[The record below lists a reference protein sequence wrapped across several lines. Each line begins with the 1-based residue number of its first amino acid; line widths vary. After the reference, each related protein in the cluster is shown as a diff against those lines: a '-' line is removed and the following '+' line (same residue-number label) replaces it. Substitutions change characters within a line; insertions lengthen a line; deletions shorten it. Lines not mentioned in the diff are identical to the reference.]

1 MTDEELNDIALEA
14 IDEENQDD
22 IAATSSGVAAKVAA
36 KKKIAVVN
44 TFIKQSKLTEDL
56 AFSEHNLND
65 AMMNQ
70 ASLFSYYASTS
81 AKAQLQCD
89 RLKTKLDYIN
99 ATIDVELREEAAAT
113 GTKVTETLLSNK
125 IKLDPRYVKS
135 IAHYNESK
143 AIAAM
148 LKSTT
153 EAFQQ
158 RRDMLVQIGK
168 DAREDR
174 LGELRIK
181 ANSERMDGIKQTV
194 KAAVAKS

>member
-14 IDEENQDD
+14 MDDDTQDD
-22 IAATSSGVAAKVAA
+22 LAAPKKAV
-36 KKKIAVVN
+36 KKKPSIVK
-44 TFIKQSKLTEDL
+44 TFVKQSDLALDL

-70 ASLFSYYASTS
+70 ASLFSFYASTS

-89 RLKTKLDYIN
+89 RLKTTLDHIT
-99 ATIDVELREEAAAT
+99 ATIDVELREDAVAT
-113 GTKVTETLLSNK
+113 GTKVTETLISNK
-125 IKLDPRYVKS
+125 IKLDPRYMKA
-135 IAHYNESK
+135 IAYYNESK

-148 LKSTT
+148 CKSTT

-174 LGELRIK
+174 LGEIRIK
-181 ANSERMDGIKQTV
+181 ANTERMDGIKQTV